1 MNGTMRQTLATRGQ
15 DTHEAQRVLA
25 SHEELVERVAHAA
38 CEDGDVEPLPG
49 VFLHRASAPRDPLL
63 TVYDPVFCIIA
74 QGSKEVFLGETGY
87 RYDPTRYLLVT
98 AELPIVGHVLEA
110 SRAQPYYSFR
120 MKLDPALVSSV
131 LVEAGRPTPPDHA
144 DIRAISVGTLDAGL
158 LDAVVRLTRLFDSP
172 TEAQYL
178 APLIKREIV
187 YRLMLGD
194 QDGRLGY
201 IAALGGNTHR
211 IVRAIGRFRK
221 EYDQNLRMETVA
233 DELGMS
239 VSSFHHHFKAVTG
252 MSPLQFQKRLRLQ
265 EARRLLLSE
274 RLDAAGTAARVGYDD
289 ASHFSREYKRLFGL
303 PPMQD
308 VARLQ
313 TEGSGA
319 PHE

>member
-1 MNGTMRQTLATRGQ
+1 MNGATTQEGTSRSRGAREEERARTSRAELLERLA
-15 DTHEAQRVLA
+15 RVVGA
-25 SHEELVERVAHAA
+25 
-38 CEDGDVEPLPG
+38 DGSAEPLPG
-49 VFLHRASAPRDPLL
+49 VLLHRSSAPREPLL
-63 TVYDPVFCIIA
+63 SVYDPVLCVIA

-87 RYDPTRYLLVT
+87 RYDPSRYLLVS
-98 AELPIVGHVLEA
+98 AELPIVGHVVEA
-110 SRAQPYYSFR
+110 SPARPYYSFR
-120 MKLDPALVSSV
+120 VKLDAALVSSV
-131 LVEAGRPTPPDHA
+131 LVEAGRPAPPDHV
-144 DIRAISVGTLDAGL
+144 DVRAITVGRLDAGL
-158 LDAVVRLTRLFDSP
+158 LDAVVRLARLFDTP
-172 TEAQYL
+172 AEAEFL

-187 YRLMLGD
+187 YRLMLGG
-194 QDGRLGY
+194 QEGRLGY
-201 IAALGGNTHR
+201 IASLGGNTHR

-233 DELGMS
+233 DDLGMS

-274 RLDAAGTAARVGYDD
+274 HLDAAGTAARVGYDD

-313 TEGSGA
+313 AEHHRVNG
-319 PHE
+319 E